1 MHGETVKWLNM
12 MFKNKTF
19 LASTDSRFVKVAKHY
34 LHVNRGN
41 ILRKFLFV
49 VTIIARCK

>member
-1 MHGETVKWLNM
+1 M
-12 MFKNKTF
+12 MVKNKTF

-41 ILRKFLFV
+41 ILR
-49 VTIIARCK
+49 TICSSSLSSRGANN